1 VPVPQSTGGSRRYAS
16 YPGLARTWRSLLQ
29 RVSLLSMKRIAYAG
43 ETLVTSDD
51 VADALTELA
60 SALGTAQKSET
71 VEIPVFE
78 EDGSYEMAS
87 LVIGPASELVA
98 VPVGEP
104 GTEPDTKAAVAEL
117 RKLQETLAR
126 RHRDLGPGADVPD
139 ADPTWM
145 NQI

>member
-1 VPVPQSTGGSRRYAS
+1 
-16 YPGLARTWRSLLQ
+16 
-29 RVSLLSMKRIAYAG
+29 MKKITYAG

-78 EDGSYEMAS
+78 EDGASELAS

-98 VPVGEP
+98 VPIKAP
-104 GTEPDTKAAVAEL
+104 ATEPDTTATVAEL
-117 RKLQETLAR
+117 RKMKETLAR
-126 RHRDLGPGADVPD
+126 RYRDLGPGADVPD
-139 ADPTWM
+139 SDPTWM